1 MFHYHFPKPK
11 KNWQGPTLDF
21 TFSATHLII
30 SSPCRSAPHLVAP
43 RTGMWGTSGAV
54 QRLPLPL
61 HLGFLGEDLLELGGF
76 GFGQVPGVTEQDV
89 VEPRR

>member
-1 MFHYHFPKPK
+1 
-11 KNWQGPTLDF
+11 
-21 TFSATHLII
+21 
-30 SSPCRSAPHLVAP
+30 
-43 RTGMWGTSGAV
+43 MWGTSGAV

-76 GFGQVPGVTEQDV
+76 GFGQVSGVTEQDV